1 MEILFNALRALWAAL
16 KAQGAS
22 KAASE
27 LPQGAAQ
34 VKAVDEDLAAISA
47 ELVRGPVVPLP
58 TPAPTPA
65 PTPQPAPAAPTAPA
79 SAAPK

>member
-1 MEILFNALRALWAAL
+1 MDFFLNALRALWAVF

-22 KAASE
+22 KAANE

-47 ELVRGPVVPLP
+47 ELVRGPVVPPSPVP
-58 TPAPTPA
+58 TLPA
-65 PTPQPAPAAPTAPA
+65 PTPQPTPAAPTAP
-79 SAAPK
+79 K

>member
-1 MEILFNALRALWAAL
+1 MDFFLNALRALWAVF

-47 ELVRGPVVPLP
+47 ELVRGPVVP
-58 TPAPTPA
+58 PA
-65 PTPQPAPAAPTAPA
+65 PTPQPVPAAP
-79 SAAPK
+79 K